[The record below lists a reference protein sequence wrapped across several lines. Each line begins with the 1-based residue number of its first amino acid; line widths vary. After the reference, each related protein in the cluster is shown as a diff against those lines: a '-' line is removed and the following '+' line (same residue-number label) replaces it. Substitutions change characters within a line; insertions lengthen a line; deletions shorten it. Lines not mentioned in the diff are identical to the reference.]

1 MELTKQEFD
10 VLGETIAGAYERDTV
25 ELDQLHLIIVAGGI
39 GEVTFA

>member
-10 VLGETIAGAYERDTV
+10 VLGQTIADAHERDCI
-25 ELDQLHLIIVAGGI
+25 ELDELNLIIVAGGI